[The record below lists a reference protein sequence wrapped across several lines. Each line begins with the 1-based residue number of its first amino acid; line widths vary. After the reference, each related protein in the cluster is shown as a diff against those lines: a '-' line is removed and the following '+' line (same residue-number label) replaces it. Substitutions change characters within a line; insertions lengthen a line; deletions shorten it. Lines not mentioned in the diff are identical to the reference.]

1 MRLPSVRAWAATIL
15 EAMGIKAIRVEAGAR
30 VSVALKSA
38 MDQLAA

>member
-30 VSVALKSA
+30 VSALKSA